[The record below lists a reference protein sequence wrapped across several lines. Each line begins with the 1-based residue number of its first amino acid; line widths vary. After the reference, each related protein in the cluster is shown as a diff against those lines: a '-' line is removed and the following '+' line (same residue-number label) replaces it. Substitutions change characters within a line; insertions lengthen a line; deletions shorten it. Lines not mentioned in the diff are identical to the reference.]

1 MNRLERLLVVVDRG
15 MRSTPALRRGV
26 ELARRASAALQ
37 LCLFDHHPL
46 IDATAD
52 IVDPEVMRLA
62 KTQFVAERTRW
73 LNQQCD
79 TLVAQGLR
87 VTGEVRWAPA
97 LHDALLDRVLEHRPD
112 LAIKDADPDSAHAHA
127 WMTAADWKAL
137 RFCPAPL
144 MLVRPQSAPLP
155 RRILVAVD
163 TAGDPAQKTA
173 LNDALMAMAAQLGLF
188 CDAEVHVAHAFPFSA
203 PVPER
208 MRGVLS
214 VAYEDMRRRDSEQFH
229 AFAAGHRIAAERRHL
244 LTGEPAVTIADFAR
258 RGDFDL
264 LIVGAVYRS
273 AFDRFF
279 LGSTAETL
287 IVQASC
293 DVLIVKPPAFPDELA
308 HHVDIEALRQRQAV
322 LQLGSGL
329 AGNA

>member
-1 MNRLERLLVVVDRG
+1 MNRLERLLVVADRS
-15 MRSTPALRRGV
+15 MRATPALHRGT
-26 ELARRASAALQ
+26 ELGRRASAALQ

-73 LNQQCD
+73 LDQQCD

-97 LHDALLDRVLEHRPD
+97 LHEALLDRALEHRPD
-112 LAIKDADPDSAHAHA
+112 LVIKDAAEDGAQAHT
-127 WMTAADWKAL
+127 WMTAPDWKAL

-163 TAGDPAQKTA
+163 TSGNAAQKA
-173 LNDALMAMAAQLGLF
+173 PLNDALMAMAAQLGLF
-188 CDAEVHVAHAFPFSA
+188 SDAEVHLAHAFPYCA

-208 MRGVLS
+208 MRGLWDE
-214 VAYEDMRRRDSEQFH
+214 AYEDMRRRDHDQFR
-229 AFAAGHRIAAERRHL
+229 AFATRHRIAPERQHL
-244 LTGEPAVTIADFAR
+244 LTGEPAATIADFAR
-258 RGDFDL
+258 RAEFDL
-264 LIVGAVYRS
+264 LVVGAVYRS

-287 IVQASC
+287 IVLASC
-293 DVLIVKPPAFPDELA
+293 DMLVVKPAAFLDDIG
-308 HHVDIEALRQRQAV
+308 HHVDIEALRQRQAL
-322 LQLGSGL
+322 LQLGSGG
-329 AGNA
+329 A